1 MQILAQFISVHR
13 NNLDNACYFYSLSKE
28 HIDLKQI
35 DRIVI

>member
-1 MQILAQFISVHR
+1 MQILAQFISVHG
-13 NNLDNACYFYSLSKE
+13 NNLYNAYYFYSLSTE